1 MRARRT
7 LAFKLIATG
16 LAFLLVA
23 LASIALTLW
32 VTWKLEGGAA
42 AVNEAGR
49 MRMMSYRLAL
59 EAASGE
65 TRALPAYAAAMDG
78 TIALLREGDPSRPL
92 FVPWSERA
100 RRALDDVESDWS
112 DLRARWLAG
121 DLAAPTTVEVASLV
135 TRIDAFVAEIE
146 ARLSHWTEV
155 LRVFQ
160 LTMVA
165 LAIGGAVLM
174 LYTTHLMVLDPLR
187 RLGQGIAAI
196 RGGDFRTRVQ
206 LAGNDEFGELSAG
219 FNAMAERLETLYG
232 DLEHKVEEKTAR
244 LEVKRERLA
253 ALYEMSAFVAQ
264 AETLDDLARGFAAKM
279 RRIAAADAV
288 AVRWSDEDNEH
299 HLLLAHDGLPDAM
312 VTDEQCLASG
322 ACHCGQPAA
331 GGHAR
336 VVPIRNADVGLGHC
350 AKAGFANVVVV
361 PVVLHHRLRG
371 EIDLLYRGDVE
382 LQEEER
388 SLVETLASHLAG
400 GIESLRAAAA
410 EKEAAVASERSLLA
424 QELHDSIA
432 QSLAFLKMQVGLL
445 RDALRRGDPDATDR
459 TLGEIDAG
467 VRESYGDV
475 RELLVHF
482 RTRTSAEDI
491 EPALRTTLAK
501 FEHQT
506 GLPVELGIEGHG
518 VPLPPDVQVQVL
530 HIVQEAL
537 SNVRKHAHATSVG
550 VRVRQAPDWTFEV
563 RDDGCGFDAACPSGE
578 SHVGLRIMRERAAR
592 IGARLRVDSAQGKG
606 TAVVLVVPRA
616 RTTGTEAAHADT
628 PAHR

>member
-1 MRARRT
+1 

-563 RDDGCGFDAACPSGE
+563 RDDGCGFDAARPSGE

>member
-279 RRIAAADAV
+279 RRIAAG
-288 AVRWSDEDNEH
+288 W
-299 HLLLAHDGLPDAM
+299 P
-312 VTDEQCLASG
+312 Q
-322 ACHCGQPAA
+322 
-331 GGHAR
+331 
-336 VVPIRNADVGLGHC
+336 
-350 AKAGFANVVVV
+350 
-361 PVVLHHRLRG
+361 
-371 EIDLLYRGDVE
+371 
-382 LQEEER
+382 
-388 SLVETLASHLAG
+388 
-400 GIESLRAAAA
+400 
-410 EKEAAVASERSLLA
+410 
-424 QELHDSIA
+424 
-432 QSLAFLKMQVGLL
+432 
-445 RDALRRGDPDATDR
+445 
-459 TLGEIDAG
+459 
-467 VRESYGDV
+467 
-475 RELLVHF
+475 
-482 RTRTSAEDI
+482 
-491 EPALRTTLAK
+491 
-501 FEHQT
+501 
-506 GLPVELGIEGHG
+506 
-518 VPLPPDVQVQVL
+518 
-530 HIVQEAL
+530 
-537 SNVRKHAHATSVG
+537 
-550 VRVRQAPDWTFEV
+550 
-563 RDDGCGFDAACPSGE
+563 
-578 SHVGLRIMRERAAR
+578 
-592 IGARLRVDSAQGKG
+592 
-606 TAVVLVVPRA
+606 
-616 RTTGTEAAHADT
+616 
-628 PAHR
+628 

>member
-563 RDDGCGFDAACPSGE
+563 RDDGCGFDAARPSGE